1 MLFRSVVRTLGFLVG
16 TSTDP
21 FAPDVFIWWTE
32 KFERVGVDLQ
42 DGEGVVW
49 MLDDEEMGSSGGRA
63 ELKKAAAA
71 GGKGREKSE
80 AGVQTEGL
88 RMVGAAVIRAA

>member
-1 MLFRSVVRTLGFLVG
+1 MRPGRDVVV
-16 TSTDP
+16 
-21 FAPDVFIWWTE
+21 AWTE

-63 ELKKAAAA
+63 EQKKATAA
-71 GGKGREKSE
+71 GGKGRENRE
-80 AGVQTEGL
+80 VGVQTEGL
-88 RMVGAAVIRAA
+88 RMVGAEVIRAA